1 MSCRQVQRYIQLAAY
16 AAMFMKQTTDRGGV
30 RKNKQKRGARG
41 EIR

>member
-16 AAMFMKQTTDRGGV
+16 AAMFMKQTTDKGGV
-30 RKNKQKRGARG
+30 RKNKKKRGERG